1 MQRAKDH
8 SEPTRSDKLKLVSE
22 LEKRFG
28 FTKGQAQ
35 YLVVNSYGY
44 VSDIIS
50 NIKQIERSMN
60 SLKKVLEGLEIK

>member
-8 SEPTRSDKLKLVSE
+8 GEPTRNDKLKLVSE

-28 FTKGQAQ
+28 FTKSQAQ

-44 VSDIIS
+44 VYDIVS
-50 NIKQIERSMN
+50 QLKQIERSMN
-60 SLKKVLEGLEIK
+60 SLKKVLEGLQIT